1 MSGHARI
8 CGLPA
13 GKSACWKGPRT
24 ALTFVL
30 GDTALLSSSTG
41 WLAFEDR
48 SRKLDLND
56 LAPSRPRLPYET
68 KETLVFARNHRPDR
82 TFGVGQH
89 VLAAGWSGS
98 SGQDGQAWGRS
109 APKLMRIA
117 DRHGGGISSRIQC
130 PARIGCG
137 SHTDRNLDPPHVRK
151 WALPRPS
158 ASGCC
163 YGDGVAESRR
173 WVSACAVLNGPPRRR
188 MRW

>member
-1 MSGHARI
+1 VSGHARI

-82 TFGVGQH
+82 TVVVQRQAGARCEGDDDNPLVVLEIQSQDLH
-89 VLAAGWSGS
+89 VDTRPNRVFDQGDVRLLAGTE
-98 SGQDGQAWGRS
+98 
-109 APKLMRIA
+109 KT
-117 DRHGGGISSRIQC
+117 
-130 PARIGCG
+130 PAMLL
-137 SHTDRNLDPPHVRK
+137 DELAVLDPPQRREVAA
-151 WALPRPS
+151 ALRS
-158 ASGCC
+158 
-163 YGDGVAESRR
+163 VAETFAG
-173 WVSACAVLNGPPRRR
+173 VPDAGDTADALR
-188 MRW
+188 MLAYMLDSG